1 MLRVYLSKNQF
12 KQVTAEPEV
21 VRSTTLRGVQ
31 GDIFKPKRRIQ
42 RMEIFDWLQMKAEL
56 VAGDLL
62 SLGFNFVNLK
72 HLQA

>member
-1 MLRVYLSKNQF
+1 MLTVYLSKNQF
-12 KQVTAEPEV
+12 KQVTAKPEV
-21 VRSTTLRGVQ
+21 VRSATPRAAQ
-31 GDIFKPKRRIQ
+31 GDIFKPKRRNQ
-42 RMEIFDWLQMKAEL
+42 RMETFDWLQMKGEL